1 MLFCVRT
8 RSEQRLCQ
16 DFERRL
22 QRFSG
27 GFQFQ
32 VGPQNENLTLLRSL

>member
-16 DFERRL
+16 DFESAHFERRAL
-22 QRFSG
+22 WHVAAIFI
-27 GFQFQ
+27 
-32 VGPQNENLTLLRSL
+32 LLIFLL